1 MARPVLLMNPNSSEA
16 TTRAMVA
23 IAARVLP
30 QVEGWTAPA
39 GPPLLTDPAVL
50 AQAGDL
56 VAAAE
61 VPQSIA
67 AVIVSAFGDP
77 GQAALAARLA
87 VPVVGIGGAAARAAA
102 RGGRRF
108 AVVTHTPALVES
120 IDALMRQAAPGEGWL
135 GTFLAEGDP
144 ADLGADPPRLDAA
157 LLAAIHH
164 ARAAGAEVVIIG
176 GGPLGEAAERLRD
189 LSPCPLVSPIY
200 EAAQEVLAKL
210 CR

>member
-30 QVEGWTAPA
+30 RVEGWTAPA

-61 VPQSIA
+61 VPEGIA

-120 IDALMRQAAPGEGWL
+120 IDALMRQAAPGRAGWAPFWPRAIPPVWGL
-135 GTFLAEGDP
+135 IRRGWMPRCWPRSTMRQPPGQRWSSSAAAPWERRQSDSGTC
-144 ADLGADPPRLDAA
+144 R
-157 LLAAIHH
+157 H
-164 ARAAGAEVVIIG
+164 ARWFR
-176 GGPLGEAAERLRD
+176 PFMRQRRK
-189 LSPCPLVSPIY
+189 C
-200 EAAQEVLAKL
+200 
-210 CR
+210 